1 MQSVVLKR
9 PVSRRK
15 YEVSEPGVSAGPTPA
30 EKRPTQQVD
39 QSKACVWGGGD
50 MRSAYAQESPCTA
63 GAAVDGT
70 VVDPRGQ

>member
-39 QSKACVWGGGD
+39 QSNACVCAGRWRGGGRVGKAD
-50 MRSAYAQESPCTA
+50 EA
-63 GAAVDGT
+63 
-70 VVDPRGQ
+70 